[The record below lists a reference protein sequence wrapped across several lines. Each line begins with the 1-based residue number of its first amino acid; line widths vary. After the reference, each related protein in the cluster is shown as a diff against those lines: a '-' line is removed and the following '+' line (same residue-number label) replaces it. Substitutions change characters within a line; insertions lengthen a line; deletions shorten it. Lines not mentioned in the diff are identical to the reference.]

1 MNILKFLSLT
11 ILILIVTALIVL
23 TKPAMHKP
31 AVLEDAS
38 FTLASLEKKVP
49 VKKVKTDFQTPLPP
63 AQKTVV
69 EKPAPVVKRIVKIVR
84 QEVPAPVQ
92 NVVVKEQP
100 VKQKTETVKNVKTE
114 KPAVTLP
121 VKTVQAANEPV
132 EIEQPVKL
140 EVEEKPVKV
149 VTTPVSTAPLTE
161 KEEIIAWNKWRS
173 DLQNKVMRDSRI
185 SAPVGTTFYFSCTV
199 DKFGNISNINT
210 WSDNDYYTPL
220 AKRVIKPVLSSYQ
233 NQPILKFP
241 DRTRRTITNVNG
253 SFTMAFTD
261 RYSTPADYSDYERI
275 K

>member
-1 MNILKFLSLT
+1 MNILKFISLT
-11 ILILIVTALIVL
+11 TVILIITTAVIL
-23 TKPAMHKP
+23 TKPVMHKP
-31 AVLEDAS
+31 AVLEDAA
-38 FTLASLEKKVP
+38 FTLASLEKKTP
-49 VKKVKTDFQTPLPP
+49 VKEVKTDFPSPLPP

-69 EKPAPVVKRIVKIVR
+69 QKPAPVVKRIVRIVK

-92 NVVVKEQP
+92 TVTVKQQPVQQKTQP
-100 VKQKTETVKNVKTE
+100 VKTVTPEKTEVK
-114 KPAVTLP
+114 LP
-121 VKTVQAANEPV
+121 VKTLEAANETV
-132 EIEQPVKL
+132 EIEKPVKL
-140 EVEEKPVKV
+140 EVEQPVKV
-149 VTTPVSTAPLTE
+149 VTTPVNTAPLTE

-173 DLQNKVMRDSRI
+173 DLQNKVMRDAKI
-185 SAPVGTTFYFSCTV
+185 NAPVGTTFYFSCTV

-241 DRTRRTITNVNG
+241 ARTQRTITNVNG